1 MEKARVLKEL
11 IEKKGISKRAFAE
24 EIGLPPTTLQSMLE
38 RGVGKASIDNVF
50 KVCRGLG
57 ITTEQLEEMA
67 KRDDSNFELNRRD
80 ERDIAIDL
88 ERIMNNLESNEA
100 LAFNGDELEID
111 EEGKE
116 LLRNALEQSMRIAKQ
131 MAKKK
136 FTPNKYK

>member
-1 MEKARVLKEL
+1 VEKARVLKEL
-11 IEKKGISKRAFAE
+11 IEKRGISKRAFAD

-38 RGVGKASIDNVF
+38 RGVGKASIDNVI

-57 ITTEQLEEMA
+57 ITTEQLETMS
-67 KRDDSNFELNRRD
+67 KHTDLKFELNKRD

-88 ERIMNNLESNEA
+88 LRIMNNLESNEA
-100 LAFNGDELEID
+100 LAYNGEELEID